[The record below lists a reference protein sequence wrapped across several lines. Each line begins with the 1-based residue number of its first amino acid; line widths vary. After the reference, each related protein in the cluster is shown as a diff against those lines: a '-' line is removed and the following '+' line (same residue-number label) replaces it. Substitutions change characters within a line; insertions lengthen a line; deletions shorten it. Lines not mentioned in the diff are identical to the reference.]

1 MFTFFAFQIL
11 FIGPVIAESVYGL
24 GSEEISL
31 EQNALVIDSLH
42 THEPPG
48 FEPEVMVATYYGGR
62 FHGRRTASGEI
73 YNQHALTCAHRSL
86 PFDTQLVVTNPDN
99 GKSVEVRVNDR
110 GPFVRGRDIDLSYAA
125 AKEIGIIL
133 QGVAPVEVM
142 VIHPENISANSSTKE
157 NYLEI

>member
-1 MFTFFAFQIL
+1 
-11 FIGPVIAESVYGL
+11 
-24 GSEEISL
+24 
-31 EQNALVIDSLH
+31 
-42 THEPPG
+42 
-48 FEPEVMVATYYGGR
+48 MVATYYGGR

-110 GPFVRGRDIDLSYAA
+110 GPFVQGRDIDLSYAA

-142 VIHPENISANSSTKE
+142 VIHPENISANSNTKE